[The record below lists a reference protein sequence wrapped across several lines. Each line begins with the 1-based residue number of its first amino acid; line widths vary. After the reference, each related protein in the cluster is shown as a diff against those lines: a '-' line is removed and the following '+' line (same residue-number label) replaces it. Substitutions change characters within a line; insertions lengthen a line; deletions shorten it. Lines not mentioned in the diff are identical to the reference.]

1 MQTFPGFR
9 TTQLD
14 IHLCSIFTTL
24 TAKKYSMVI
33 FHDSFQIK
41 ANAFITSKQH
51 NFNCQLQFINKLWF
65 GKLDHFSLSVEMQ
78 ELKSFWKK
86 ESDLHW
92 RFPVFLKTVFRETH
106 LTEKI
111 KLKRNPKPSHSFFVL
126 QNFCLK
132 SILLSNPQQE
142 ESWQTFLKH
151 QGRISSLQAGAP
163 CTPTKGKK
171 HTFKTEF

>member
-1 MQTFPGFR
+1 MKIFPDFR
-9 TTQLD
+9 TIQLD

-24 TAKKYSMVI
+24 TAKKYSTVI

-65 GKLDHFSLSVEMQ
+65 GELHHFSLSVCWNAKTE
-78 ELKSFWKK
+78 E
-86 ESDLHW
+86 
-92 RFPVFLKTVFRETH
+92 FLKEGKW
-106 LTEKI
+106 LTLEVSCISKNSLQRDTFDRKKKI
-111 KLKRNPKPSHSFFVL
+111 KKKPQTFAFIFFL
-126 QNFCLK
+126 QNFYLK

-151 QGRISSLQAGAP
+151 QGRLSHPFRQELPVLPPMVRS
-163 CTPTKGKK
+163 T
-171 HTFKTEF
+171 H